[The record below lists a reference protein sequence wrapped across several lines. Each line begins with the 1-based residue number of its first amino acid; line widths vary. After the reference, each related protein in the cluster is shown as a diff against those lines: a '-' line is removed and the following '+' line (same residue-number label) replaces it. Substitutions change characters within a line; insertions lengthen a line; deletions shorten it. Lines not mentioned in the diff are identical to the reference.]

1 MEETKPKRTLS
12 PEALQKLQLARKKA
26 LEAKRQNKEIT
37 KFEKEQIKQ
46 EKQQK
51 REKAYNTI
59 MEMKQKEEEVK
70 EQPKKSVK
78 PKIKEP
84 EPEPEPEP
92 EEETEEEPEEEE
104 EEIIKTPPKKII
116 PKTPITPQKQFK
128 KKTIIP
134 TPRREATNE
143 ELYDNANIEILRHRL
158 YQQTRQRLQNDLF
171 GY

>member
-37 KFEKEQIKQ
+37 KFEKEQIRQ

-51 REKAYNTI
+51 REKAYNSI

-84 EPEPEPEP
+84 EPEPE
-92 EEETEEEPEEEE
+92 EETEEEPEEEDDE
-104 EEIIKTPPKKII
+104 EVVEAPPKKVI

-158 YQQTRQRLQNDLF
+158 YQQTRQRLNNDLF

>member
-1 MEETKPKRTLS
+1 MEEKPKRTLS

-51 REKAYNTI
+51 REKAYDTI

-70 EQPKKSVK
+70 EQPKKVVK
-78 PKIKEP
+78 PKIKD
-84 EPEPEPEP
+84 PEPEP
-92 EEETEEEPEEEE
+92 EEEPEEEDE
-104 EEIIKTPPKKII
+104 EEVVEAPPKKVI

-158 YQQTRQRLQNDLF
+158 YQQTRQRLNNDLF

>member
-37 KFEKEQIKQ
+37 KFEKEQIRQ

-70 EQPKKSVK
+70 EQPKKVVK

-84 EPEPEPEP
+84 EPEA
-92 EEETEEEPEEEE
+92 EEEPEEEPE
-104 EEIIKTPPKKII
+104 EEDEEEVVEAPPKKVI

-158 YQQTRQRLQNDLF
+158 YQQTRQRLNNDLF

>member
-37 KFEKEQIKQ
+37 KFEKEQIRQ

-70 EQPKKSVK
+70 EPK
-78 PKIKEP
+78 PKDIVIPKIIEP
-84 EPEPEPEP
+84 ENEP
-92 EEETEEEPEEEE
+92 EEEPDDKPEEDE
-104 EEIIKTPPKKII
+104 EEIIVAPPKKII
-116 PKTPITPQKQFK
+116 PPITPQKQFK
-128 KKTIIP
+128 KQTKIP
-134 TPRREATNE
+134 APRREATNE
-143 ELYDNANIEILRHRL
+143 ELYDNASLEMLRHRL
-158 YQQTRQRLQNDLF
+158 YEQTRKRLNNDLF